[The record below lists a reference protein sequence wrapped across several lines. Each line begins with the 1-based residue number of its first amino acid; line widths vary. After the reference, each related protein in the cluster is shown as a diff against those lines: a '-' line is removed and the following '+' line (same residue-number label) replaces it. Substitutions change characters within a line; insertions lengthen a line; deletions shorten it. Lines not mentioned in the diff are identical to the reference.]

1 MEINYKTINKYLEEK
16 YLKVEQ
22 KGITYYYTMTG
33 KVAAIEENG
42 IITMYY
48 DAPKEL
54 VETQYGKLAVS
65 IIDNFKIATQEKTKT
80 INAMYITNVTEN
92 RNNIKVVENS
102 IIVPTFN
109 YELYEKRYSLGTIG
123 ILEKD
128 EKNKYHLKNEE
139 FDIEFKNEKFT
150 EENTMENIKILEL
163 KEIETSENNENMDK
177 LDMNN
182 IYNYY
187 YEYFK
192 KPNKT
197 LFELSY
203 QLRARKNKTYDI
215 LEQPIITTPQKTKT
229 KQPQK
234 VKTLNEI
241 NKK

>member
-109 YELYEKRYSLGTIG
+109 YELYEK
-123 ILEKD
+123 
-128 EKNKYHLKNEE
+128 
-139 FDIEFKNEKFT
+139 
-150 EENTMENIKILEL
+150 KI
-163 KEIETSENNENMDK
+163 
-177 LDMNN
+177 
-182 IYNYY
+182 
-187 YEYFK
+187 
-192 KPNKT
+192 
-197 LFELSY
+197 
-203 QLRARKNKTYDI
+203 
-215 LEQPIITTPQKTKT
+215 
-229 KQPQK
+229 
-234 VKTLNEI
+234 
-241 NKK
+241 

>member
-1 MEINYKTINKYLEEK
+1 MK
-16 YLKVEQ
+16 
-22 KGITYYYTMTG
+22 
-33 KVAAIEENG
+33 
-42 IITMYY
+42 
-48 DAPKEL
+48 
-54 VETQYGKLAVS
+54 
-65 IIDNFKIATQEKTKT
+65 
-80 INAMYITNVTEN
+80 
-92 RNNIKVVENS
+92 
-102 IIVPTFN
+102 
-109 YELYEKRYSLGTIG
+109 KRYSLGTIG